1 MPSFKSYLARQMEY
15 SLSAVTFSY
24 QVSLIYKLKYQEP
37 EIHSAFSAACINSEN
52 KGFAAAG
59 IS

>member
-1 MPSFKSYLARQMEY
+1 MEY
-15 SLSAVTFSY
+15 SLSAITFPH
-24 QVSLIYKLKYQEP
+24 QVSLVYKVKYQEP

>member
-1 MPSFKSYLARQMEY
+1 MEY
-15 SLSAVTFSY
+15 SLSAVTFPY
-24 QVSLIYKLKYQEP
+24 QVSLVYKLKYQEP

>member
-1 MPSFKSYLARQMEY
+1 MEY
-15 SLSAVTFSY
+15 SLSAVTFPY
-24 QVSLIYKLKYQEP
+24 KMSLVYKLKYQEP
-37 EIHSAFSAACINSEN
+37 EIHSAFSAACITSEN